1 MELLVKA
8 KKTIQCECMEVKHN
22 QYLSINNT

>member
-8 KKTIQCECMEVKHN
+8 KTTIKCECMEVKHT